1 MRTEREEGEL
11 KSATTALNE
20 VLVERGIVN
29 LASHL
34 QTNQLNSSHRFGHN
48 IFFAFDAL
56 IQIKQLV
63 MYLATLST
71 TIVNFLKIVSQQKN
85 N

>member
-11 KSATTALNE
+11 KSVTTALNE

-34 QTNQLNSSHRFGHN
+34 QTNQLNS
-48 IFFAFDAL
+48 
-56 IQIKQLV
+56 
-63 MYLATLST
+63 LAE
-71 TIVNFLKIVSQQKN
+71 V
-85 N
+85 